1 MYENLKVRIV
11 KFALPS
17 GETETLLTNLFDLES
32 DKFKELYFKR
42 WRIEVK
48 YDVVKNKLEMP
59 CFGGFSKNVIMQDFW
74 ISMYLA
80 NMAAIAKRE
89 ADEKIR
95 DERKDKDNKYDYQAN
110 VNTIIGSLRDKLAE
124 AVFSRNPMQRERIL
138 NRIFTEIQ
146 KSVVPIRLDD
156 GNTLRYENPRKSKFH
171 HNKRSNL

>member
-1 MYENLKVRIV
+1 MVAV
-11 KFALPS
+11 TAGFVPS
-17 GETETLLTNLFDLES
+17 LEW
-32 DKFKELYFKR
+32 KIRFEFCGIRFKR

-59 CFGGFSKNVIMQDFW
+59 CFGVFSKNVIMQDFW

-95 DERKDKDNKYDYQAN
+95 DEHKDKDNKYEYQAN
-110 VNTIIGSLRDKLAE
+110 VKTIIGSLRDKLAE
-124 AVFSRNPMQRERIL
+124 AVFSRNPMQRERIH

-146 KSVVPIRLDD
+146 KTVVPIRLDD
-156 GNTLRYENPRKSKFH
+156 CNTLRYEKPRKSKFH